1 MRDLQKMLESSGDL
15 KRAIA
20 SRILDKNEV
29 EKAFE
34 VLFKEAGFDDLTGK
48 FIKVLSQNRRIDIL
62 PEIIKAFFELLAEKN
77 GEINAEVT
85 TAAAMTKEENAK
97 LANILTKI
105 SGKKVRML
113 EKQDAKILGGFKVKL
128 GARMLDAS
136 IAGKLE
142 RLRVELEK
150 SA

>member
-1 MRDLQKMLESSGDL
+1 MRDLQKMLESSRDL

-20 SRILDKNEV
+20 SRTLDKNEV
-29 EKAFE
+29 EKAFA
-34 VLFKEAGFDDLTGK
+34 VLFKEAGFDGLTGK

-62 PEIIKAFFELLAEKN
+62 PEIIKAFFELLTEKN

-85 TAAAMTKEENAK
+85 TATAMTKEENAK

-136 IAGKLE
+136 VAGKLE
-142 RLRVELEK
+142 RLRVGLEGR
-150 SA
+150 